1 MPGSSSVYRYSKIEH
16 ALLQHAWMSEGRSDA
31 FTLAVKCHADVSCIQ
46 AEIESEE
53 ASIQEAL
60 TSTSFGNHNPMSPGA
75 SCSTGTGRAAP
86 TGRTSPSWRAR
97 STRTWKAG
105 EVSPI
110 SSRNR
115 VPPWAR
121 WKRHASARRR

>member
-75 SCSTGTGRAAP
+75 SPRIYRDAYV
-86 TGRTSPSWRAR
+86 
-97 STRTWKAG
+97 AG
-105 EVSPI
+105 LREALALI
-110 SSRNR
+110 QELSS
-115 VPPWAR
+115 
-121 WKRHASARRR
+121 HESA